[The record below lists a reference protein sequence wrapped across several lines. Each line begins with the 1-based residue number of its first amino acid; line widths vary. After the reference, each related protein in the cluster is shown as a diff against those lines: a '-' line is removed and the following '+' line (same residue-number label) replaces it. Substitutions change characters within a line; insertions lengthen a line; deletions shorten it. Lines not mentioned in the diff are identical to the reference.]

1 MNIPYT
7 WNEMYKK
14 IKRGKHKHS
23 QLFGAVGI
31 LIFVIQLL
39 CC

>member
-1 MNIPYT
+1 MNIPYI
-7 WNEMYKK
+7 WYEIYKK
-14 IKRGKHKHS
+14 IKRGKHKHR
-23 QLFGAVGI
+23 QLFDAVDI